1 MAQSLW
7 IPYLTDNIYRLTGLG
22 THADITQ
29 LRQAVRKIDS
39 GQRVGIKP
47 LVPFSKLLGDAEL
60 ANLPN
65 ILQQVS
71 SDPVKH
77 LCHKLM
83 WFPTLNVDNSQ
94 NQDTNEIRAT
104 IQSTYSR
111 SRVEYFHSIFIL
123 ELLQFLASGKET
135 HLKNCIEKLSSFYN
149 HQKFE
154 GYVRLL
160 VEQIRQGTLSNFADV
175 LEEAQAAVA
184 SSILEFAVDTSLEA
198 LSTGDFDRG
207 RSVLKLVV
215 ESPLDD
221 DWEDAALTR
230 VNQHVS
236 PILST
241 IREITRQTDSW
252 SPQFKD
258 PISQEYAQVEALAD
272 LLRGRVL
279 AVREWDLILQQWTDK
294 KAILMCNYAVESV
307 NELTKIIEGTTS
319 ISPHN
324 TNQLTRELNQRLQ
337 NAETLIQQA
346 LQMKVSEQ
354 TRQHLNKMRNET
366 RELRA
371 AFSLFQDALA
381 IKICNQAVDS
391 VNQLLNVLNNS
402 HHLQHHQKLRLLQ
415 ELQSR
420 LETAEKQISGALE
433 MDISE
438 PVKQHLL
445 QNLRAC
451 RDTLSQLSNA
461 LSQVQNQRVSS
472 DTSGAAC
479 LIIIVFFVLLA
490 ACLYRFL

>member
-47 LVPFSKLLGDAEL
+47 NVPFSALLGDAEL

-83 WFPTLNVDNSQ
+83 WFPTLNVDDSQ
-94 NQDTNEIRAT
+94 NHDTNGIRAA

-111 SRVEYFHSIFIL
+111 TRVEYFHSIFVL
-123 ELLQFLASGKET
+123 ELLQFLASGKVT
-135 HLKNCIEKLSSFYN
+135 HLRNCIEKVSSFYS
-149 HQKFE
+149 HQRFE
-154 GYVRLL
+154 EYVRHLA
-160 VEQIRQGTLSNFADV
+160 EQIRQGTVGNFADV
-175 LEEAQAAVA
+175 LKEAQATVA

-198 LSTGDFDRG
+198 LSKGNFERG
-207 RSVLKLVV
+207 KFILKIVV
-215 ESPLDD
+215 ESPLED
-221 DWEDAALTR
+221 DWEDAVLTR
-230 VNQHVS
+230 VDQHVS
-236 PILST
+236 PILSK

-252 SPQFKD
+252 SPHFKD
-258 PISQEYAQVEALAD
+258 PISSECAQVEALAD

-279 AVREWDLILQQWTDK
+279 AVRDWDTTLQQWTDK

-324 TNQLTRELNQRLQ
+324 TNQLISELYQRLQ
-337 NAETLIQQA
+337 NAEMLIQQA

-354 TRQHLNKMRNET
+354 TRRHLNKMRNET

-381 IKICNQAVDS
+381 IKICNQSVDS

-438 PVKQHLL
+438 PVRQHLL

-451 RDTLSQLSNA
+451 RNIMSELSDVF
-461 LSQVQNQRVSS
+461 SQVQNQRVSS
-472 DTSGAAC
+472 DASGGAC
-479 LIIIVFFVLLA
+479 LIIIIFFVLLA